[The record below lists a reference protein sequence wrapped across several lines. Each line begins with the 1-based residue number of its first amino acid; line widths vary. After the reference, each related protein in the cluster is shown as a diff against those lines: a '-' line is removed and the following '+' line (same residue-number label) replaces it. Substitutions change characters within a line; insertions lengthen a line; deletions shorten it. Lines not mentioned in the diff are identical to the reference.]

1 MPVQS
6 DAEVREVLGLDRVAV
21 VGCSSTS
28 GKAAH
33 DVPKYLLEHGYDV
46 VPVNPYA
53 DDIFGRDAVDS
64 LSAVEGPIDVVDVFR
79 PSEELPGIVDE
90 VRDRED
96 VTALW
101 TQLGIRDR
109 EATDRAEDAGVVV
122 VEDRCMKVEH
132 GRLRG

>member
-53 DDIFGRDAVDS
+53 NEILGHEAVDS
-64 LSAVEGPIDVVDVFR
+64 LSAVEGPIDVVEVFR

-90 VRDRED
+90 VLDRED

-109 EATDRAEDAGVVV
+109 ETTDRAEDAGVVV
-122 VEDRCMKVEH
+122 VEDRCMKIEH

>member
-6 DAEVREVLGLDRVAV
+6 DAEVREVLGLDRIAV
-21 VGCSSTS
+21 VGCSSTA

-33 DVPKYLLEHGYDV
+33 DIPKYLLEHGYDI
-46 VPVNPYA
+46 VPVNPHA
-53 DDIFGRDAVDS
+53 DEIFGREVVDS

-79 PSEELPGIVDE
+79 PSEELSGIVDE
-90 VRDRED
+90 VLARED

-101 TQLGIRDR
+101 TQLDIRDR

-132 GRLRG
+132 GRLCG